1 MAGKVKFEFARTGI
15 VAFII
20 VGTLGAFVPK
30 DRRLL
35 VFGPVAVTLLLG
47 LLLGKYRTMPFGSR
61 RSRQIS
67 ETKGPAES
75 SGPKDDMP
83 HAQV

>member
-1 MAGKVKFEFARTGI
+1 MAGKVRFEFARTGI

-30 DRRLL
+30 DKRLI

-47 LLLGKYRTMPFGSR
+47 LLLGKYRTMPFGSGKR
-61 RSRQIS
+61 RQTS
-67 ETKGPAES
+67 ETKGPAER
-75 SGPKDDMP
+75 SGPDDDIP

>member
-15 VAFII
+15 IAFII

-30 DRRLL
+30 DKRLI

-47 LLLGKYRTMPFGSR
+47 LLLGKYRTMPFGSNR
-61 RSRQIS
+61 NRQ
-67 ETKGPAES
+67 GGQS
-75 SGPKDDMP
+75 SGTPEQPRRPDDMP
-83 HAQV
+83 HAQA